1 MTAAL
6 LVNSCIQIMGKPRGA
21 FLRRAAADI
30 TIYYHILPYL
40 IIIKYT
46 RIYSR
51 CSRKVCY
58 LLAVISTERQ
68 RVEKSI
74 SKARNKVRFLHAFA
88 SLT

>member
-1 MTAAL
+1 
-6 LVNSCIQIMGKPRGA
+6 MGKPRGA

-30 TIYYHILPYL
+30 TIYNYY
-40 IIIKYT
+40 IIKYI

-74 SKARNKVRFLHAFA
+74 SKTRNKVRFLHAFA